1 MVIQN
6 GVLGPSVPQPVEMGI
21 EVAAALAPI
30 PLRALEGKTVRNG
43 DLTMRQKNVVMAA
56 SQVYVFFNKDDYK
69 TIDLKL
75 KS

>member
-21 EVAAALAPI
+21 EVAAALALI
-30 PLRALEGKTVRNG
+30 PLRALEEKTVRNW

-56 SQVYVFFNKDDYK
+56 SQVYMFFF
-69 TIDLKL
+69 
-75 KS
+75 

>member
-21 EVAAALAPI
+21 EVTAALAQI
-30 PLRALEGKTVRNG
+30 PLRALEEKTVRNW

-56 SQVYVFFNKDDYK
+56 SQVYVFFLIKMITK
-69 TIDLKL
+69 RLIIK
-75 KS
+75 